1 MFNLEYSKEV
11 EGQVSSIKQFK
22 KRIVAAVNDRVLVFE
37 LEKNKGILSI
47 GNPVAKW
54 ERAYSIESLVIRGD
68 TIVVGDKLRSVS
80 VLKLVETLADATSDA
95 DDAMEVVEQQAVSV
109 QLQTT
114 AMDMAA
120 VWPCAVEVLDDGKTI
135 IAAQLDGNILT
146 WEFDEGRLEPRAAFY
161 VGEIIN
167 KFVILPPRSQSSTRP
182 VALFVTN
189 SGRIGMLSTVDD
201 ANAIQLTRLELKM
214 DKVIKG
220 LGGMRH
226 SDWRAPK
233 LLSSS
238 KKAPPRR
245 GVTDGDYIK
254 RFLELDD
261 EIAKR
266 ILSEGSAAE
275 QIGPAEEEQIR
286 RCLEALSVDQ

>member
-37 LEKNKGILSI
+37 LEKDKGILSI

-80 VLKLVETLADATSDA
+80 VLKLVETLADASDA
-95 DDAMEVVEQQAVSV
+95 DDAMEVVEQHAVSV

-189 SGRIGMLSTVDD
+189 SGRIGMLSTVND
-201 ANAIQLTRLELKM
+201 ADAIQLTRLELKM

-220 LGGMRH
+220 LGEMRH

-261 EIAKR
+261 DLAKR

-275 QIGPAEEEQIR
+275 QIGPAEEEQIK